1 MHKED
6 QLYKE
11 YLAILKEEL
20 IPAMGCT
27 EPIALAYAASK
38 AKEVLG
44 ELPDK
49 VVVEAS
55 GSIIKNVK
63 SVIVPNT
70 NQLKGISAAVAAG
83 IVAGNCDRE
92 LEVISE
98 VDEQKKQEIVEY
110 LRNTFFEEKFLDE
123 GNVFDLIV
131 TLYKDKDYSKVR
143 ISHYHTN
150 IVLIERNGE
159 VIVFKIENRYF
170 TNERML
176 KNFPNLRVK
185 DKDGNT
191 KLNINGYIGKENIDV
206 TEQKDD
212 LKIKV
217 VETDVYMDFQTYTF
231 EITNNSDKTVL
242 LNDPNIDDTMYLED
256 KSGVKY
262 QAYTHEIS
270 SSELKITSKETK
282 KLTIKYYSK
291 YGSNKTIK
299 NILFARIIL
308 DYGAYSN
315 YQNIGYYNNYGAIQI
330 KL

>member
-1 MHKED
+1 MNEIIRWYNANRKKIWGVIIAV
-6 QLYKE
+6 LSII
-11 YLAILKEEL
+11 ILIQVLNSIAHNQKNTPNKVSRETKEEL
-20 IPAMGCT
+20 TNSIVMDNDEST
-27 EPIALAYAASK
+27 VS
-38 AKEVLG
+38 G
-44 ELPDK
+44 EKL
-49 VVVEAS
+49 S
-55 GSIIKNVK
+55 QSQKNM
-63 SVIVPNT
+63 
-70 NQLKGISAAVAAG
+70 LK
-83 IVAGNCDRE
+83 
-92 LEVISE
+92 
-98 VDEQKKQEIVEY
+98 
-110 LRNTFFEEKFLDE
+110 TLDE
-123 GNVFDLIV
+123 FADYCNTGNVDKAYGLLSDDCKNEMYPTKEAFETGYYNQIFKGKKNILAENWVENI
-131 TLYKDKDYSKVR
+131 YKVKYKEDALSTGIYDEGAIQDY
-143 ISHYHTN
+143 IT
-150 IVLIERNGE
+150 I
-159 VIVFKIENRYF
+159 
-170 TNERML
+170 
-176 KNFPNLRVK
+176 VK

-217 VETDVYMDFQTYTF
+217 LETDVYMDFQTYTF